1 MDLDIQSETKYKGRI
16 CKIGKIGQAVSFKVT
31 GLDVRKCGV
40 FIPWGWTKTDIF
52 WPLSPN
58 LGNYPA

>member
-40 FIPWGWTKTDIF
+40 FIP
-52 WPLSPN
+52 
-58 LGNYPA
+58 